1 MDVPGIVRERLG
13 DERRMTSVNI
23 GGDDRVYVT
32 PPQTLVYHSS
42 GLFSRES
49 IDEYSHDAQRFDV
62 SADRREASFAFEY
75 ADGVRGFSVP
85 RERIETILP
94 PVLAGVLRTTGLI
107 DAEESI
113 EESYRFGERTLVV
126 TDLRV
131 LTSVGEAVW
140 DRDHESYAYETIT
153 DLRFDNDL
161 VIEIGSQS
169 RRIELSGDGRR
180 EAYETVETAL
190 LAYHGVASIDELP
203 QERSERQPEQVH
215 ATSET
220 TAAEWDTPKRETSG
234 ASGLSGAID
243 EAESGPNAASS
254 SPPSRSTTR
263 ESPDSPI
270 RDASER
276 EVSVS
281 SDPTTAEP
289 RGEATASPSETTTPK
304 RDGSGATDM
313 AESDE
318 LVALRESVER
328 QTEILEQQQETL
340 ERLVET
346 LDNQQLSDD
355 Q

>member
-49 IDEYSHDAQRFDV
+49 IDEYSHDARRFDV

-94 PVLAGVLRTTGLI
+94 PVLAGVLQTSGRI
-107 DAEESI
+107 ESDESI

-126 TDLRV
+126 TDRRV

-140 DRDHESYAYETIT
+140 DRDHESYEYESIT
-153 DLRFDNDL
+153 DLRFEDAL
-161 VIEIGSQS
+161 VIEISGQS

-180 EAYETVETAL
+180 EAYETVEGAL
-190 LAYHGVASIDELP
+190 LAYHGVDSVEKLP
-203 QERSERQPEQVH
+203 QEGSEHDQSQ
-215 ATSET
+215 TDSEST
-220 TAAEWDTPKRETSG
+220 FSEWKSPQETQEASQTAGIEN
-234 ASGLSGAID
+234 
-243 EAESGPNAASS
+243 AESSTESATPPS
-254 SPPSRSTTR
+254 SPP
-263 ESPDSPI
+263 PDGHPSKPPI
-270 RDASER
+270 REAPESSES
-276 EVSVS
+276 E
-281 SDPTTAEP
+281 TGTQ
-289 RGEATASPSETTTPK
+289 TETTTSSTETSSPD
-304 RDGSGATDM
+304 RDTGDTRDFAG
-313 AESDE
+313 E
-318 LVALRESVER
+318 LDALRESVEH
-328 QTEILEQQQETL
+328 QTELLERQQESL
-340 ERLVET
+340 ERLIET
-346 LDNQQLSDD
+346 LDTTDD